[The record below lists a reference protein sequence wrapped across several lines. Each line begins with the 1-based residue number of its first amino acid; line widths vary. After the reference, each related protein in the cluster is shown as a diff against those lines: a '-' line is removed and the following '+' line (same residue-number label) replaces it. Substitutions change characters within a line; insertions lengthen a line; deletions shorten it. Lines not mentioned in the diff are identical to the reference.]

1 MMSSP
6 PPLML
11 INHRTG
17 TGLSGFSGLGAV
29 SEQDGESAGSSAA
42 VGGTNSGSPGSSSS
56 SSSSRSRS
64 SSHDRGEADRSR
76 PMQTVAAEATA

>member
-11 INHRTG
+11 VNNRTG
-17 TGLSGFSGLGAV
+17 TGHSGFSDLGAV
-29 SEQDGESAGSSAA
+29 SEQDGEGAGSSAA

-56 SSSSRSRS
+56 SSRS
-64 SSHDRGEADRSR
+64 SSHDRGEAERSR
-76 PMQTVAAEATA
+76 PMQKVAAEATA